1 MNINLNKLAFSI
13 LCSCAAV
20 VAQASDS
27 HYVPGM
33 EGVRGSVLPP
43 PGVYYK
49 GYYINYQA
57 DDAHIDLTVNALAHR
72 FAWVTSQEI
81 LGANLAFETVLPM
94 MRTDLKVDG
103 QSIDKQTGVGDLY
116 VGGILGWH
124 GDRWDITAGTGYWA
138 DTGKYNQDK
147 PASPGKGFDS
157 VMLSLGG
164 NAKLNQKGD
173 ITFSALGRY
182 GMPNGSGLHDEL
194 IVEWGLGKD
203 YGLYNFGLIGYN
215 TFETGDGNERR
226 NALGASLSY
235 FSPKYKLGGDIAAY
249 QEFSN
254 KNTLEGST
262 LRASLT
268 KAF

>member
-1 MNINLNKLAFSI
+1 MNISLNKLALAFLFSCI
-13 LCSCAAV
+13 SV
-20 VAQASDS
+20 SSQASDS

-57 DDAHIDLTVNALAHR
+57 DDAHTDLTVNALAHR

-103 QSIDKQTGVGDLY
+103 QRIDKQTGVGDLY

-124 GDRWDITAGTGYWA
+124 NDRWDITAGTGYWA
-138 DTGKYNQDK
+138 DTGKHNKDK

-157 VMLSLGG
+157 IMLSLGG
-164 NAKLNQKGD
+164 NVKLNQKGD

-182 GMPNGSGLHDEL
+182 SMPNGSGLHDEV

-215 TFETGDGNERR
+215 TFETDDGNERK

-254 KNTLEGST
+254 KNTLEGNV
-262 LRASLT
+262 LRVSLT